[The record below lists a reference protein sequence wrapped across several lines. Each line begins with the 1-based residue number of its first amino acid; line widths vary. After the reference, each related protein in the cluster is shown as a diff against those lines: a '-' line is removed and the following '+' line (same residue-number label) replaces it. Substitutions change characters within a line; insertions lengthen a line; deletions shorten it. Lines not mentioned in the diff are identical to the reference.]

1 MPETIFSDRDK
12 AVNKT
17 DKNLCLLRTYPH
29 LLYQLVKIRV
39 KTCKAIRTMADIKK
53 LFNTYYN
60 DCYCEHCTLFNG
72 KTRA

>member
-39 KTCKAIRTMADIKK
+39 KTCKAIRTMAV
-53 LFNTYYN
+53 T
-60 DCYCEHCTLFNG
+60 
-72 KTRA
+72 